1 MKVCLI
7 RPPTIV
13 PVGVFVGSLTPPIG
27 LAYLTGSLKNAGHE
41 TVVIDS
47 VGLALDE
54 KQNFGDGLLRYGLNF
69 EDICKLIPKDVG
81 LIGISGMFSSDW
93 NSAWRR

>member
-27 LAYLTGSLKNAGHE
+27 LAYLAGSLRNAGHE
-41 TVVIDS
+41 VHLIDS

-54 KQNFGDGLLRYGLNF
+54 KQNFG
-69 EDICKLIPKDVG
+69 K
-81 LIGISGMFSSDW
+81 SGMT
-93 NSAWRR
+93 